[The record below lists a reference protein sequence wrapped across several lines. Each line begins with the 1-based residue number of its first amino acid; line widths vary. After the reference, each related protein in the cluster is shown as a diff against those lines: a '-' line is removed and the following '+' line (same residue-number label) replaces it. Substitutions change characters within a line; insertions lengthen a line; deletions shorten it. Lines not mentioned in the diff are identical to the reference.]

1 MRYNRGVTSQHRANL
16 SPDGQP
22 LGELAREVP
31 EVNPAHNHGV
41 QGHGSVAHQLG
52 EHGEGKVDHGHE
64 EHGHGG
70 HGHGH
75 GGHGHGV
82 VDLSGVQS
90 RRAFV
95 IATAL
100 NLAFVAI
107 EFTYGVVAGSTALV
121 ADASHNLGDVLGLL
135 LAWGAAWLHQ
145 RRPSKTMT
153 YGFRK
158 STVLASLAN
167 ALLLVFT
174 VGAVMWESV
183 GRFANPQ
190 PVSGSIMMAVAAV
203 GVAVNAGSAVLF
215 MRGAKSDLNLRGA
228 YLHLVADASVSL
240 AVVVAGLVVILK
252 PDWLWVDPVTSIA
265 VSLLVLWSTWQL
277 LRQAL
282 LLTLDGVPGHLD
294 TESVKQTLLGIPG
307 VVEVADLHVW
317 ALSTSE
323 SALTAHLVVAEGA
336 PKGVANVAGE
346 KVRELY
352 GIEHSTIQIDAAG
365 QACAHC

>member
-1 MRYNRGVTSQHRANL
+1 V
-16 SPDGQP
+16 
-22 LGELAREVP
+22 
-31 EVNPAHNHGV
+31 
-41 QGHGSVAHQLG
+41 
-52 EHGEGKVDHGHE
+52 
-64 EHGHGG
+64 
-70 HGHGH
+70 
-75 GGHGHGV
+75 
-82 VDLSGVQS
+82 
-90 RRAFV
+90 
-95 IATAL
+95 
-100 NLAFVAI
+100 FVAI
-107 EFTYGVVAGSTALV
+107 EFIYGVIAGSTALV

-158 STVLASLAN
+158 STVVASLAN
-167 ALLLVFT
+167 ALLIVLT

-190 PVSGSIMMAVAAV
+190 PVSSSIMIWVAAI
-203 GVAVNAGSAVLF
+203 GVAINAGSAVLF

-228 YLHLVADASVSL
+228 YLHLIADASVSV
-240 AVVVAGLVVILK
+240 AVVVAGLIIMLK

-277 LRQAL
+277 LRQSL

-294 TESVKQTLLGIPG
+294 TESVKQTLLAIPG
-307 VVEVADLHVW
+307 VVDVADLHVW

-323 SALTAHLVVAEGA
+323 AALTAHLVVAEGA
-336 PKGVANVAGE
+336 PQTLANVAGA
-346 KVRELY
+346 KVRDLY
-352 GIEHSTIQIDAAG
+352 GIGHSTIQIDAVG

>member
-1 MRYNRGVTSQHRANL
+1 MTSQHRPNL
-16 SPDGQP
+16 S
-22 LGELAREVP
+22 
-31 EVNPAHNHGV
+31 AH
-41 QGHGSVAHQLG
+41 G
-52 EHGEGKVDHGHE
+52 EHETHLQREALDEDHDAHEG
-64 EHGHGG
+64 GHGG
-70 HGHGH
+70 HGGHGHGGHGH

-82 VDLSGVQS
+82 DLTGVQAS
-90 RRAFV
+90 RAFV
-95 IATAL
+95 IATGL

-107 EFTYGVVAGSTALV
+107 EFTYGVIAGSTALV

-190 PVSGSIMMAVAAV
+190 PVSGVTMVWVAAV

-265 VSLLVLWSTWQL
+265 VSVLVLWSTWQL
-277 LRQAL
+277 LRQSL
-282 LLTLDGVPGHLD
+282 RLTLDGVPVHLD
-294 TESVKQTLLGIPG
+294 TESVRQTLLGLPG

-336 PKGVANVAGE
+336 SKGVANAAGD

-352 GIEHSTIQIDAAG
+352 GIGHSTIQIDAEG